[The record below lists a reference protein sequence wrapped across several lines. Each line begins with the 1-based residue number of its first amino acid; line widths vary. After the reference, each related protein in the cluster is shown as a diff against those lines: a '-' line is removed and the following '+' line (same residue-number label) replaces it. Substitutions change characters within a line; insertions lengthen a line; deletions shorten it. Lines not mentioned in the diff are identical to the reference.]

1 MPAIAREPRVDR
13 VLRLNFQGDWGQA
26 NFHRICSWLTQ
37 EVIDRSGKGTKIA
50 IWNGCGGA
58 DAALAVGRREVDLAI
73 STPARFA
80 SMAIAGVGPFAQR
93 AVPELRA
100 IATLP
105 QRDRLVMAVD
115 ERFGVESFE
124 QLRVRKPA
132 LRIAASVDDGVNNI
146 GFATQRMM
154 EASGVSREEVLSW
167 GGSYWEAERPE
178 VCLGEATAGRVD
190 AVIQEA
196 IMTPW
201 WQELMRTRKM
211 RLLPFEPDAFAQVK
225 KAYGWE
231 PAAIPAGYFPGL
243 TQSVAALDFSDFIIL
258 VHASMPEEVAHL
270 LTWCLCETR
279 HVLEAQYR
287 HIPAERSP
295 ITFPLEP
302 SSMAKTSVPLHPGAR
317 RYYKD
322 AGIQV

>member
-1 MPAIAREPRVDR
+1 
-13 VLRLNFQGDWGQA
+13 
-26 NFHRICSWLTQ
+26 
-37 EVIDRSGKGTKIA
+37 
-50 IWNGCGGA
+50 
-58 DAALAVGRREVDLAI
+58 
-73 STPARFA
+73 
-80 SMAIAGVGPFAQR
+80 
-93 AVPELRA
+93 
-100 IATLP
+100 
-105 QRDRLVMAVD
+105 
-115 ERFGVESFE
+115 
-124 QLRVRKPA
+124 
-132 LRIAASVDDGVNNI
+132 
-146 GFATQRMM
+146 
-154 EASGVSREEVLSW
+154 
-167 GGSYWEAERPE
+167 
-178 VCLGEATAGRVD
+178 
-190 AVIQEA
+190 
-196 IMTPW
+196 MTPW
-201 WQELMRTRKM
+201 WQELMRTRTM